1 LLGKRIKPF
10 IVVENEIWV
19 RGMDDT
25 PGMPTDQLQRENV
38 AVVKENRRRLRK
50 GEAIK
55 PWVDP
60 EIAIRHEKNEDR
72 SIA

>member
-1 LLGKRIKPF
+1 LLGKRIRPV
-10 IVVENEIWV
+10 IDVENEIWV

-38 AVVKENRRRLRK
+38 AIVKENRRRLRK
-50 GEAIK
+50 GKAIK

-60 EIAIRHEKNEDR
+60 
-72 SIA
+72 